1 VHFDPVAS
9 SGSPSVRRPSIE
21 SEDIVEREIE
31 EEQQEPKPRGR
42 EGLPPAFRMRHQR
55 HYVEQLMGDAPIR
68 TVREIG
74 LADIEPPPDD
84 PRDLQDLEAS
94 IRRLGVLEP
103 LLVRPE
109 GRAYRVIAGLSRLRA
124 ARNAGLRSV
133 PCIVHDVD
141 DDMMNSMREAS
152 LQRAPVPTPEPVI
165 VEVPRQQASLPPAF
179 SEVTAGLNFVSALLP
194 AITAAGED
202 RFRWS
207 VLSDLAGIE
216 LLRARTVAAAAEIL
230 ANGTAVS
237 RTDVT
242 AADVLR
248 RVSASVA
255 TEARL
260 RGVQFELTTPDIDY
274 RIEMDAALIETAITG
289 LFQSML
295 ALLPQGG
302 GAIRV
307 TARGTTVRPALILQ
321 LSQESV
327 DLTAEGE
334 RRFFDGDWREHPA
347 GPAAAL
353 LLAGAARVARLH
365 GGRIDVQPLPMKG
378 CTVTF
383 VIPKLIGC

>member
-21 SEDIVEREIE
+21 SEDIVDREIE
-31 EEQQEPKPRGR
+31 EEQDPKPRGR

-84 PRDLQDLEAS
+84 LRDLQDLEAS

-109 GRAYRVIAGLSRLRA
+109 GRGYRVIAGLSRLRA

-152 LQRAPVPTPEPVI
+152 LHRPAVPVPEPVI
-165 VEVPRQQASLPPAF
+165 VEAPRQQASLPPAF
-179 SEVTAGLNFVSALLP
+179 TEVTAGLNFVSALLP
-194 AITAAGED
+194 AITAAGDD

-216 LLRARTVAAAAEIL
+216 LLRARTVAAAAEVL
-230 ANGTAVS
+230 ANGPEVS
-237 RTDVT
+237 R
-242 AADVLR
+242 ADVMAAEVLQ
-248 RVSASVA
+248 RVAASVA

-260 RGVQFELTTPDIDY
+260 RGVQFELTGLDPDY
-274 RIEMDAALIETAITG
+274 RIEMDEALIATAVTG

-295 ALLPQGG
+295 ALLPAGG
-302 GAIRV
+302 GVVRV

-334 RRFFDGDWREHPA
+334 RRFFEGDWREHPA

-365 GGRIDVQPLPMKG
+365 GGRIDVRPLPMKG

-383 VIPKLIGC
+383 VIPKLIGS

>member
-1 VHFDPVAS
+1 
-9 SGSPSVRRPSIE
+9 
-21 SEDIVEREIE
+21 
-31 EEQQEPKPRGR
+31 
-42 EGLPPAFRMRHQR
+42 
-55 HYVEQLMGDAPIR
+55 
-68 TVREIG
+68 
-74 LADIEPPPDD
+74 
-84 PRDLQDLEAS
+84 
-94 IRRLGVLEP
+94 
-103 LLVRPE
+103 
-109 GRAYRVIAGLSRLRA
+109 LSRLRA

-152 LQRAPVPTPEPVI
+152 LQRPAVPVPEPVI
-165 VEVPRQQASLPPAF
+165 VEAPRQQASLPPAF
-179 SEVTAGLNFVSALLP
+179 TEVTAGLNFVSALLP
-194 AITAAGED
+194 AITAAGDD

-216 LLRARTVAAAAEIL
+216 LLRARTVAAAAEVL
-230 ANGTAVS
+230 ANGPEVS
-237 RTDVT
+237 R
-242 AADVLR
+242 ADVMAAEVLQ
-248 RVSASVA
+248 RVAASVA

-260 RGVQFELTTPDIDY
+260 RGVQFELTGLDPDY
-274 RIEMDAALIETAITG
+274 RMEMDEALIATAVTG

-295 ALLPQGG
+295 ALLPAGG
-302 GAIRV
+302 GVVRV

-383 VIPKLIGC
+383 VIPKLIGS